1 MSRLGCPELTFPPQ
15 WRRDLMLP
23 QRFFP
28 LPYPS
33 YCCLL
38 SLKYAE
44 QILNNIDLREHLVL
58 CLFGKGHF
66 ELPVVLAYLIP
77 GSQRPWSH
85 WLPPLENKEHSIL
98 RHPWEHPALAWNCR
112 CSLAAAFMGPCAC
125 NLDGHMGE
133 EGCYAPHSGPA
144 GC

>member
-1 MSRLGCPELTFPPQ
+1 
-15 WRRDLMLP
+15 MLP

-77 GSQRPWSH
+77 GSQRP
-85 WLPPLENKEHSIL
+85 
-98 RHPWEHPALAWNCR
+98 
-112 CSLAAAFMGPCAC
+112 
-125 NLDGHMGE
+125 
-133 EGCYAPHSGPA
+133 
-144 GC
+144 